1 MKNRWLLNLALALL
15 VGILALV
22 ALYKPGGR
30 QEPPGTPLTALKA
43 EAVER
48 VRIVR
53 TGQPET
59 RIEKQ
64 GDTWRLVAPRAARAN
79 RFRMGDFT
87 GLAEARASAHFA
99 AGADLKQYGL
109 DRPLATVFLNDVEI
123 RFGALHPLASEVYV
137 LHDGEV
143 KLLPAALLRA
153 ATVPL
158 DDLFDAGLLDENAK
172 LAALQLPGF
181 RLQQN
186 DTGGW
191 VRSPELKGLGSDRI
205 NRLVDEWR
213 YARALAVNPASTRPG
228 RERIAITVRE
238 GEATREIAFVVVAR
252 RPELVLRRLDEQLDY
267 HFPAEAAG
275 RLLEL
280 KPEPP
285 PGGNHSAP
293 QPQI

>member
-1 MKNRWLLNLALALL
+1 MKNRWLLNLALVLL
-15 VGILALV
+15 VAVLALV
-22 ALYKPGGR
+22 AVYKPGAR

-43 EAVER
+43 EAIER

-53 TGQPET
+53 AGRPEI
-59 RIEKQ
+59 RMEKQ
-64 GDTWRLVAPRAARAN
+64 ADRWHLVAPRAARAN

-99 AGADLKQYGL
+99 AGTDLGQYGL

-123 RFGALHPLASEVYV
+123 RFGALHPLSSEVYV
-137 LHDGEV
+137 LHAGEV

-158 DDLFDAGLLDENAK
+158 EDLFDAGLLEEDAK
-172 LAALQLPGF
+172 VVALQLPGF
-181 RLQQN
+181 RLRQS

-191 VRSPELKGLGSDRI
+191 VRSPELQGLGSDQI
-205 NRLVDEWR
+205 NRFVDEWR
-213 YARALAVNPASTRPG
+213 YARALAVNPASARIG
-228 RERIAITVRE
+228 RERITITVRE
-238 GEATREIAFVVVAR
+238 GDATHDVAFMVVAR

-267 HFPAEAAG
+267 HFPSETAS

-280 KPEPP
+280 RPEPP
-285 PGGNHSAP
+285 TNSDQPAPGR
-293 QPQI
+293 